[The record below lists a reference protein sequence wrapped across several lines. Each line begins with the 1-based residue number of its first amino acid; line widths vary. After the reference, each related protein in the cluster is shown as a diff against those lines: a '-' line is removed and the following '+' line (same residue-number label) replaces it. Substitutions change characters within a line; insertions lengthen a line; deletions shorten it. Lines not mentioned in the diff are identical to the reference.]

1 MTLLHGF
8 PSSSHDWAKIAP
20 QLSAAHALLMPDL
33 LGHGASDKPAD
44 HDYSILEQ
52 ADLVEALWARERI
65 DRTVIVAHDYSV
77 TVTQELLARR
87 AENALS
93 VELVAVHL
101 LNGGLYPDLHRP
113 QPVQTAL
120 ADPEQGPRLSAAI
133 TEELWIQALA
143 PTWGDGFDGAAD
155 AADIWLSVTRSGVV
169 LHRLIAYMEER
180 RQRAERW
187 VSALEQTDVPL
198 SFVWGMLDPI
208 SGAHI
213 AQRIRERLPDAP
225 LRALEDVGHWP
236 ALEAPERVLATL

>member
-20 QLSAAHALLMPDL
+20 QLSADHALLMPDL

-87 AENALS
+87 AENALN

-120 ADPEQGPRLSAAI
+120 ADPEQGPQISAGDYRRAVDPGAGADLGRRL
-133 TEELWIQALA
+133 
-143 PTWGDGFDGAAD
+143 
-155 AADIWLSVTRSGVV
+155 
-169 LHRLIAYMEER
+169 R
-180 RQRAERW
+180 R
-187 VSALEQTDVPL
+187 
-198 SFVWGMLDPI
+198 GC
-208 SGAHI
+208 
-213 AQRIRERLPDAP
+213 
-225 LRALEDVGHWP
+225 
-236 ALEAPERVLATL
+236 